1 MDPKDEIKQKLD
13 IVELI
18 GDYIQ
23 LKPAGG
29 GSFKT
34 CCPFHNEK
42 TPSFYTSREKQ
53 IWHCFGCGVGGD
65 HFSFVEQMEGVDFAE
80 ALRILGK
87 KAGVEVRRF
96 TSPEANKKSRL
107 VEINTLAA
115 KYYNKVLNDSPQAAV
130 ARNYVKTRELS
141 AELVGEFLLGY
152 APDSWSTL
160 LEFLKS
166 RGYQEK
172 EILDAGLAQRKK
184 VGFGMIDKF
193 RNRLMIPLADVH
205 GNIVGFTGRKLS
217 DEQKGPKYMN
227 SPQTPIYNK
236 SEILY
241 GLDKAKLSIKEKG
254 EVIIV
259 EGNLDVVS
267 SHKTSVK
274 NIIASSGTALT
285 EAQLIILKRFTNK
298 FVFSFDSDAAGFA
311 AAKRGIDLAK
321 GLDLEVSVAL
331 LPKEAGKDPDDA
343 IKKDPKI
350 WEDVVANQIPIMEY
364 YFQKTV
370 EGKDFSEV
378 KEKKKVGKFLLQEI
392 ATIPDAIEREH
403 WLQKLSNVVHVDI
416 GVLRDSINKAK
427 VTEPEKRKIE
437 NKEQTRQGKID
448 RHAEAE
454 QILVGGLIQYP
465 EFLEN
470 KDIQIDLAYF
480 SQKSLSDLYEFA
492 KTLYN
497 SEQLKPE
504 QKSFFRQLSEKLLSL
519 SREDLIPVIE
529 ESSLVGERE
538 FAELSPDQAQVKLQ
552 ELTSYLEKQQ
562 VEKTRDKLTF
572 QIRQAEEMGD
582 KELVESL
589 LKKFNDLLK

>member
-217 DEQKGPKYMN
+217 DEQKVR
-227 SPQTPIYNK
+227 
-236 SEILY
+236 
-241 GLDKAKLSIKEKG
+241 SI
-254 EVIIV
+254 
-259 EGNLDVVS
+259 
-267 SHKTSVK
+267 
-274 NIIASSGTALT
+274 
-285 EAQLIILKRFTNK
+285 
-298 FVFSFDSDAAGFA
+298 
-311 AAKRGIDLAK
+311 
-321 GLDLEVSVAL
+321 
-331 LPKEAGKDPDDA
+331 
-343 IKKDPKI
+343 
-350 WEDVVANQIPIMEY
+350 
-364 YFQKTV
+364 
-370 EGKDFSEV
+370 
-378 KEKKKVGKFLLQEI
+378 
-392 ATIPDAIEREH
+392 
-403 WLQKLSNVVHVDI
+403 
-416 GVLRDSINKAK
+416 
-427 VTEPEKRKIE
+427 
-437 NKEQTRQGKID
+437 
-448 RHAEAE
+448 
-454 QILVGGLIQYP
+454 
-465 EFLEN
+465 
-470 KDIQIDLAYF
+470 
-480 SQKSLSDLYEFA
+480 
-492 KTLYN
+492 
-497 SEQLKPE
+497 
-504 QKSFFRQLSEKLLSL
+504 
-519 SREDLIPVIE
+519 
-529 ESSLVGERE
+529 
-538 FAELSPDQAQVKLQ
+538 
-552 ELTSYLEKQQ
+552 
-562 VEKTRDKLTF
+562 
-572 QIRQAEEMGD
+572 
-582 KELVESL
+582 
-589 LKKFNDLLK
+589 